1 MIHHRA
7 IQFHAR
13 AADLAADA
21 PIPCTIATITP
32 VMRMG
37 VAEVLDC
44 SPQGVDLSRA
54 PLPLIITHDASQ
66 LAVGVIEN
74 LKATGDKVTGFA
86 RFATSPE
93 AQQIRADVLGDVH
106 RSLSAGYMHLDEG
119 TPIEGGLMFRWQPF
133 EVSIVPIPADP
144 ASGFFRSHPGVPHMN
159 TNTNA
164 ATAVAAEIADLCH
177 RHGIP
182 DFSSNLIKRGLGV
195 PEASAAILE
204 ELARRD
210 FASGGHINIS
220 RAPAPAQATRA
231 AIEDTLVARLGGRPT
246 GEVLRNA
253 DVTSLAIRSLEL
265 TGQRVSDSEP
275 RDRIFQRAMHTTS
288 DFPLLLGNAVGRVL
302 HQAFEQTPSAIKQ
315 IARLANLPDFR
326 SKSVVRLGGAPSL
339 EKVNESGEFTY
350 GTVNEA
356 AAGWRLATFGRIVSL
371 SRQAMV
377 NDDLSAFGQLLVKF
391 GEAASRREAEEL
403 VSILLSPPS
412 IDGSPLFHA
421 DRATLLTGAGSALQA
436 SSLGDAVQSLRSQKD
451 IDGGLV
457 MQEPA
462 TIIVPAALE
471 MTARQLVASYTPA
484 EAQSV
489 QPFRLSVAVEPR
501 LDAASKTA
509 WYLVAAN
516 QNALEYGYLDGAQG
530 IQTIQREGFEI
541 DGMEI
546 KARLDFGC
554 GWVSPVGWVKS
565 TGAES

>member
-7 IQFHAR
+7 VQFNAR

-54 PLPLIITHDASQ
+54 PLPLIISHDDSQ

-74 LKATGDKVTGFA
+74 LQANGDKVTGLA

-106 RSLSAGYMHLDEG
+106 RSLSAGYVHLDEG
-119 TPIEGGLMFRWQPF
+119 TPIEGGLMFRWKPF

-144 ASGFFRSHPGVPHMN
+144 ASGFFRSHPGVHHMN
-159 TNTNA
+159 TPTNA
-164 ATAVAAEIADLCH
+164 ATVTAAEIADLCH

-182 DFSSNLIKRGLGV
+182 DFSSTLIQRGISV
-195 PEASAAILE
+195 PDASTAILE

-210 FASGGHINIS
+210 RASGGHMNVS
-220 RAPAPAQATRA
+220 RAAAPAQAARS

-246 GEVLRNA
+246 GAVLRNA
-253 DVTSLAIRSLEL
+253 DFTSLAVRSLEM

-275 RDRIFQRAMHTTS
+275 RDRILQRAMHTTG

-302 HQAFEQTPSAIKQ
+302 HQAFEQTPSALKQ
-315 IARLANLPDFR
+315 IARLANVPDFR
-326 SKSVVRLGGAPSL
+326 AKSVVRLGGAPSL
-339 EKVNESGEFTY
+339 EKVNEAGEFKY

-356 AAGWRLATFGRIVSL
+356 AAGWRLATFGRIIAL

-377 NDDLSAFGQLLVKF
+377 NDDLSGFGQLLLKF

-403 VSILLSPPS
+403 VSILLTPPS
-412 IDGSPLFHA
+412 IDGVALFHA
-421 DRATLLTGAGSALQA
+421 DRSTLISKALGLEG
-436 SSLGDAVQSLRSQKD
+436 LGEAVKALRAQKD
-451 IDGGLV
+451 LDGGLV

-471 MTARQLVASYTPA
+471 MPARQLVAAYTPA
-484 EAQSV
+484 VSDSV
-489 QPFRLSVAVEPR
+489 QPFRLNVAVEPR
-501 LDAASKTA
+501 LDTASPTA
-509 WYLVAAN
+509 WYLVAGN
-516 QNALEYGYLDGAQG
+516 QSALEYGYLDDAQG
-530 IQTIQREGFEI
+530 IQTVQREGFEV

-554 GWVSPVGWVKS
+554 GWVAPVGWVKS
-565 TGAES
+565 TGTEA

>member
-7 IQFHAR
+7 VQFNAR

-21 PIPCTIATITP
+21 PIPCTIATTTP

-37 VAEVLDC
+37 AVEVLDC

-74 LKATGDKVTGFA
+74 LQATGDKVTGFA

-106 RSLSAGYMHLDEG
+106 RSLSAGYVHLDEG
-119 TPIEGGLMFRWQPF
+119 TPIDGGLMFRWQPF

-144 ASGFFRSHPGVPHMN
+144 ASGFFRSHPGVHHMN
-159 TNTNA
+159 TPTNA
-164 ATAVAAEIADLCH
+164 AAQNAAEIADLCH
-177 RHGIP
+177 RHGIA
-182 DFSSNLIKRGLGV
+182 DYSSTLIQRGLSLTD
-195 PEASAAILE
+195 ASTAVLE

-210 FASGGHINIS
+210 RASGGHMNVS
-220 RAPAPAQATRA
+220 RAAAPAQAARS

-246 GEVLRNA
+246 GVVLRNA
-253 DVTSLAIRSLEL
+253 DFTTLAVRALEIS
-265 TGQRVSDSEP
+265 GQRVSDSEP
-275 RDRIFQRAMHTTS
+275 RDRILQRAMHTTG

-302 HQAFEQTPSAIKQ
+302 HQAFEQTPSALKQ
-315 IARLANLPDFR
+315 IARLANVPDFR
-326 SKSVVRLGGAPSL
+326 AKSVVRLGGAPSL
-339 EKVNESGEFTY
+339 EKVNEAGEFKY
-350 GTVNEA
+350 GTVSEA
-356 AAGWRLATFGRIVSL
+356 AAGWRLATFGRIIAL

-377 NDDLSAFGQLLVKF
+377 NDDLSGFGQLLQKF

-403 VSILLSPPS
+403 VSILLTPPS
-412 IDGSPLFHA
+412 IDGVALFHA
-421 DRATLLTGAGSALQA
+421 DRSTLITKALSLAG
-436 SSLGDAVQSLRSQKD
+436 LGEAVQSLRAQKD
-451 IDGGLV
+451 LDGGLV

-471 MTARQLVASYTPA
+471 MPARQLVAAYNPTVA
-484 EAQSV
+484 DSV
-489 QPFRLSVAVEPR
+489 QPFRLNVAVEPR
-501 LDAASKTA
+501 LDAASLTA
-509 WYLVAAN
+509 WYLVAGN
-516 QNALEYGYLDGAQG
+516 QNALEYGYLDDAQG
-530 IQTIQREGFEI
+530 IQTIQREGFEV

-554 GWVSPVGWVKS
+554 GWVAPVGWVKS
-565 TGAES
+565 TGTVA

>member
-7 IQFHAR
+7 VQFSAR

-21 PIPCTIATITP
+21 PIPCTIATTTP

-37 VAEVLDC
+37 AVEVLDC

-74 LKATGDKVTGFA
+74 LQATGDKVTGFA

-106 RSLSAGYMHLDEG
+106 RSLSAGYVHLDEG
-119 TPIEGGLMFRWQPF
+119 TPIDGGLMFRWQPF

-144 ASGFFRSHPGVPHMN
+144 ASGFFRSHPGVHHMN
-159 TNTNA
+159 TPTNTA
-164 ATAVAAEIADLCH
+164 AQNAAEIADLCH
-177 RHGIP
+177 RHGIA
-182 DFSSNLIKRGLGV
+182 DYSSTLIQRGLSLGD
-195 PEASAAILE
+195 ASAAVLE

-210 FASGGHINIS
+210 RASGGHMNVL
-220 RAPAPAQATRA
+220 RAAAPAQAARR

-246 GEVLRNA
+246 GAVLRNA
-253 DVTSLAIRSLEL
+253 DFTTLAVRALEIS
-265 TGQRVSDSEP
+265 GQRVSDSEP
-275 RDRIFQRAMHTTS
+275 RDRILQRAMHTTG

-302 HQAFEQTPSAIKQ
+302 HQAFEQTPSALKQ
-315 IARLANLPDFR
+315 IARLANVPDFR
-326 SKSVVRLGGAPSL
+326 AKSVVRLGGAPSL
-339 EKVNESGEFTY
+339 EKVNEAGEFKY

-356 AAGWRLATFGRIVSL
+356 AAGWRLATFGRIIAL

-377 NDDLSAFGQLLVKF
+377 NDDLSGFGQLLLKF

-403 VSILLSPPS
+403 VSILLTPPS
-412 IDGSPLFHA
+412 IDGVALFHA
-421 DRATLLTGAGSALQA
+421 DRSTLISKALSLAG
-436 SSLGDAVQSLRSQKD
+436 LGEAVQSLRAQKD
-451 IDGGLV
+451 LDGGLV

-471 MTARQLVASYTPA
+471 MPARQLVAAYNPTVA
-484 EAQSV
+484 DSV
-489 QPFRLSVAVEPR
+489 QPFRLNVAVEPR
-501 LDAASKTA
+501 LDTASLTA
-509 WYLVAAN
+509 WYLVAGN
-516 QNALEYGYLDGAQG
+516 QSALEYGYLDDAQG
-530 IQTIQREGFEI
+530 IQTIQREGFEV

-554 GWVSPVGWVKS
+554 GWVAPVGWVKS
-565 TGAES
+565 TGTIA

>member
-7 IQFHAR
+7 IQFNAR

-21 PIPCTIATITP
+21 PIPCTIATTTP

-74 LKATGDKVTGFA
+74 LQATGDKVTGLA

-106 RSLSAGYMHLDEG
+106 RSLSAGYVHLDEG

-144 ASGFFRSHPGVPHMN
+144 ASGFFRSHPGVHHMN
-159 TNTNA
+159 TPTNA
-164 ATAVAAEIADLCH
+164 AAVTAAEIADLCH

-182 DFSSNLIKRGLGV
+182 DFSSTLIKRGVSV
-195 PEASAAILE
+195 PDASAAILE

-210 FASGGHINIS
+210 RASGGHMNVS
-220 RAPAPAQATRA
+220 RAAAPAEAARS

-246 GEVLRNA
+246 GAVLRNA
-253 DVTSLAIRSLEL
+253 DFTSLAIRSLEL

-275 RDRIFQRAMHTTS
+275 RDRILQRAMHTTG
-288 DFPLLLGNAVGRVL
+288 DFPQLLGNAVGRVL

-315 IARLANLPDFR
+315 IARLANVPDFR

-339 EKVNESGEFTY
+339 EKVNEAGEFKY

-356 AAGWRLATFGRIVSL
+356 AAGWRLATFGRIIAL

-403 VSILLSPPS
+403 VSILLTPPS

-421 DRATLLTGAGSALQA
+421 DRSTLIDKALSLAG
-436 SSLGDAVQSLRSQKD
+436 LGEAVQALRAQKD
-451 IDGGLV
+451 LDGGLV

-471 MTARQLVASYTPA
+471 MPARQLVAAYNPVVA
-484 EAQSV
+484 DSV
-489 QPFRLSVAVEPR
+489 QPFRLTVAVEPR
-501 LDAASKTA
+501 LDATSLTS
-509 WYLVAAN
+509 WYLVAGN
-516 QNALEYGYLDGAQG
+516 QSALEYGYLDDAQG
-530 IQTIQREGFEI
+530 IQTVQREGFEV

-554 GWVSPVGWVKS
+554 GWVAPVGWVKS
-565 TGAES
+565 TGTTA

>member
-7 IQFHAR
+7 VQFNAR

-21 PIPCTIATITP
+21 PIPCTIATTTP

-37 VAEVLDC
+37 VVEVLDC

-74 LKATGDKVTGFA
+74 LQATGDKVTGFA

-106 RSLSAGYMHLDEG
+106 RSLSAGYRLLDEG

-144 ASGFFRSHPGVPHMN
+144 ASGFFRSHPGVQHMN
-159 TNTNA
+159 TPTNTA
-164 ATAVAAEIADLCH
+164 AQNAAEIADLCH
-177 RHGIP
+177 RHGIA
-182 DFSSNLIKRGLGV
+182 DYSSTLIQRGLSLTD
-195 PEASAAILE
+195 ASTAVLE

-210 FASGGHINIS
+210 RASGGHMNVS
-220 RAPAPAQATRA
+220 RAAAPAQAARS

-246 GEVLRNA
+246 GAVLRNA
-253 DVTSLAIRSLEL
+253 DFTTLAVRALEIS
-265 TGQRVSDSEP
+265 GQRVSDSEP
-275 RDRIFQRAMHTTS
+275 RDRILQRAMHTTG
-288 DFPLLLGNAVGRVL
+288 DFPLLLGSAVGRVL
-302 HQAFEQTPSAIKQ
+302 HQAFEQTPSALKQ
-315 IARLANLPDFR
+315 IARLANVPDFR
-326 SKSVVRLGGAPSL
+326 AKSVVRLGGAPSL
-339 EKVNESGEFTY
+339 EKVNEAGEFKY

-356 AAGWRLATFGRIVSL
+356 AAGWRLATFGRIIAL

-377 NDDLSAFGQLLVKF
+377 NDDLSGFGQLLLKF

-403 VSILLSPPS
+403 VSILLTPPS
-412 IDGSPLFHA
+412 IDGVALFHA
-421 DRATLLTGAGSALQA
+421 DRSTLISKALSLAG
-436 SSLGDAVQSLRSQKD
+436 LGEAVQSLRAQKD
-451 IDGGLV
+451 LDGGLV

-471 MTARQLVASYTPA
+471 MPARQLVAAYNPTVSD
-484 EAQSV
+484 SV
-489 QPFRLSVAVEPR
+489 QPFRLNVAVEPR
-501 LDAASKTA
+501 LDTASLTA
-509 WYLVAAN
+509 WYLVAGN
-516 QNALEYGYLDGAQG
+516 QSALEYGYLDDAQG
-530 IQTIQREGFEI
+530 IQTIQREGFEV

-554 GWVSPVGWVKS
+554 GWVAPVGWVKS
-565 TGAES
+565 TGTVA

>member
-7 IQFHAR
+7 IQFNAR

-21 PIPCTIATITP
+21 PIPCTIATTTP

-74 LKATGDKVTGFA
+74 LQATGDKVTGLA

-106 RSLSAGYMHLDEG
+106 RSLSAGYVHLDEG

-144 ASGFFRSHPGVPHMN
+144 ASGFFRSHPGVHHMN
-159 TNTNA
+159 TPTNA
-164 ATAVAAEIADLCH
+164 AAVAAAEIADLCH

-182 DFSSNLIKRGLGV
+182 DFSSTLIKRGVSV
-195 PEASAAILE
+195 PDASAAILE

-210 FASGGHINIS
+210 RASGGHMNVS
-220 RAPAPAQATRA
+220 RAAAPAEAARS

-246 GEVLRNA
+246 GAVLRNA
-253 DVTSLAIRSLEL
+253 DFTSLAIRSLEL

-275 RDRIFQRAMHTTS
+275 RDRILQRAMHTTG
-288 DFPLLLGNAVGRVL
+288 DFPQLLGNAVGRVL

-315 IARLANLPDFR
+315 IARLANVPDFR

-339 EKVNESGEFTY
+339 EKVNEAGEFKY

-356 AAGWRLATFGRIVSL
+356 AAGWRLATFGRIIAL

-403 VSILLSPPS
+403 VSILLTPPS

-421 DRATLLTGAGSALQA
+421 DRSTLIDKALSLAG
-436 SSLGDAVQSLRSQKD
+436 LGEAVQALRAQKD
-451 IDGGLV
+451 LDGGLV

-471 MTARQLVASYTPA
+471 MPARQLVAAYNPVVA
-484 EAQSV
+484 DSV
-489 QPFRLSVAVEPR
+489 QPFRLTVAVEPR
-501 LDAASKTA
+501 LDATSLTS
-509 WYLVAAN
+509 WYLVAGN
-516 QNALEYGYLDGAQG
+516 QSALEYGYLDDAQG
-530 IQTIQREGFEI
+530 IQTVQREGFEV

-554 GWVSPVGWVKS
+554 GWVAPVGWVKS
-565 TGAES
+565 TGTTA

>member
-7 IQFHAR
+7 IQFNAR

-21 PIPCTIATITP
+21 PIPCTIATTTP
-32 VMRMG
+32 VIRMG

-74 LKATGDKVTGFA
+74 LQATGDKVTGLA

-106 RSLSAGYMHLDEG
+106 RSLSAGYAHLDEG

-144 ASGFFRSHPGVPHMN
+144 ASGFFRSHPGVHHMN
-159 TNTNA
+159 TPTNA
-164 ATAVAAEIADLCH
+164 ATVTAAEIADLCH

-182 DFSSNLIKRGLGV
+182 DFSSTLIQRGISV
-195 PEASAAILE
+195 PDASTAILE

-210 FASGGHINIS
+210 RASGGHMNVS
-220 RAPAPAQATRA
+220 RAAAPAQAARS

-246 GEVLRNA
+246 GAVLRNA
-253 DVTSLAIRSLEL
+253 DFTSLAVRSLEL
-265 TGQRVSDSEP
+265 TGQRVSDNEP
-275 RDRIFQRAMHTTS
+275 RDRILQRAMHTTG

-302 HQAFEQTPSAIKQ
+302 HQAFEQTPSALKQ
-315 IARLANLPDFR
+315 IARLANVPDFR
-326 SKSVVRLGGAPSL
+326 AKSVVRLGGAPSL
-339 EKVNESGEFTY
+339 EKVNEAGEFKY

-356 AAGWRLATFGRIVSL
+356 AAGWRLATFGRIIAL

-377 NDDLSAFGQLLVKF
+377 NDDLSGFGQLLLKF

-403 VSILLSPPS
+403 VSILLTPPD
-412 IDGSPLFHA
+412 IDGVALFHA
-421 DRATLLTGAGSALQA
+421 DRSTLISKALSLAG
-436 SSLGDAVQSLRSQKD
+436 LGEAVQALRAQKD
-451 IDGGLV
+451 LDGGLV

-471 MTARQLVASYTPA
+471 MPARQLVAAYTPA
-484 EAQSV
+484 VSDSV

-501 LDAASKTA
+501 LDTASLTA
-509 WYLVAAN
+509 WYLAAGN
-516 QNALEYGYLDGAQG
+516 QSALEYGYLDDAQG
-530 IQTIQREGFEI
+530 IQTVQREGFEV

-554 GWVSPVGWVKS
+554 GWVAPVGWVKS
-565 TGAES
+565 TGTTS